1 MSAKESTSVL
11 EKIMPENIDNNLS
24 KLKKS
29 EEALRSTERK
39 YQRLVE
45 SLERD
50 YIIYSHDAD
59 GNFTYVSP
67 SVFNVLGYSQD
78 EFMGHYAEYMTDSP
92 INRDIEEHTNR
103 ALQGLKQEPY
113 EAEFWH
119 KNGNRIHLRVTEVPV
134 FNDDGTVLGIEGIV
148 QDITE
153 LKHAETEREEL
164 IQRLEKA
171 LREVKTLSGLLPICA
186 HCKKIK
192 DENNQWHQLES
203 YVRAHTNADFT
214 HGYCPECYK
223 RELEK
228 IKKKDSSGA

>member
-1 MSAKESTSVL
+1 
-11 EKIMPENIDNNLS
+11 MPENIDNNLS

>member
-1 MSAKESTSVL
+1 
-11 EKIMPENIDNNLS
+11 
-24 KLKKS
+24 
-29 EEALRSTERK
+29 
-39 YQRLVE
+39 
-45 SLERD
+45 
-50 YIIYSHDAD
+50 
-59 GNFTYVSP
+59 
-67 SVFNVLGYSQD
+67 
-78 EFMGHYAEYMTDSP
+78 MGHYAEYMTDSP